1 MLQFYSIIS
10 QNLFLKKTDRYKEQ
24 LKNNK
29 RIRTIF
35 SFDHPSIENKI
46 VATHILLSSYMRQE
60 VTARS

>member
-1 MLQFYSIIS
+1 MLQFHSIIS

-35 SFDHPSIENKI
+35 SFDYPSIENKI